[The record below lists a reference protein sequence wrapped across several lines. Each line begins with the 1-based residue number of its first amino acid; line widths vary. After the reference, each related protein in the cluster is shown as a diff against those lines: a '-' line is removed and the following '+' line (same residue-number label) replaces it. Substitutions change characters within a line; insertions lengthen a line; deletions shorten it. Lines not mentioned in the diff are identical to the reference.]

1 MIGRNRA
8 LDVLLAL
15 NLIHELNFSL
25 DNILPHIK
33 LLEIVVLRFCPN
45 LLLVQLD
52 HLNSINR

>member
-15 NLIHELNFSL
+15 NLIDELNLTL
-25 DNILPHIK
+25 DNIFPHIK

-45 LLLVQLD
+45 LV
-52 HLNSINR
+52 